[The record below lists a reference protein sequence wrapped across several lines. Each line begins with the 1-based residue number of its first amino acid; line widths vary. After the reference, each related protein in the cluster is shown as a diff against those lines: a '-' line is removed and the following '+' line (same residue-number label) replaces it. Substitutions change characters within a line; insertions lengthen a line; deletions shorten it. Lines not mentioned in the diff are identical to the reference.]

1 HYFGYENKI
10 ISNGYGISLDE
21 EFGDVIKF
29 LKQGQEVSLNDILEK
44 ISEDKRDKVS
54 QLIWQLSYIG
64 VLKLS

>member
-1 HYFGYENKI
+1 
-10 ISNGYGISLDE
+10 GISLDE
-21 EFGDVIKF
+21 EFGNVIKF

>member
-1 HYFGYENKI
+1 I

-21 EFGDVIKF
+21 EFGNVIKF

>member
-1 HYFGYENKI
+1 

-21 EFGDVIKF
+21 EFGNVIKF

>member
-1 HYFGYENKI
+1 
-10 ISNGYGISLDE
+10 SNGYGISLDE
-21 EFGDVIKF
+21 EFGNVIKF